1 MTVRGL
7 DSILDFPKGTESTF
21 NMLGLLSRLSLGVA
35 GWLFRD
41 GSGPVSGFPVLRRM
55 VEGGGRVFWAVQG
68 VLVGGLALLAGFT
81 LQREVAV
88 HKLHKEVG
96 ELKGLLV
103 AFSGREITSDEKV
116 LPTYR
121 S

>member
-1 MTVRGL
+1 MLVL
-7 DSILDFPKGTESTF
+7 SKGTKSTF
-21 NMLGLLSRLSLGVA
+21 NMFGLLSWLSLRVA

-41 GSGPVSGFPVLRRM
+41 ESGPVSGCPVLRRM

-81 LQREVAV
+81 LQREVAI
-88 HKLHKEVG
+88 HKLHTEVG

-103 AFSGREITSDEKV
+103 ALSGREISSDKKV
-116 LPTYR
+116 LPV
-121 S
+121 